1 MQAIEAFRIAPGI
14 EPGANGTLLF
24 GHHPI
29 ADLSARLV
37 EAQFALDDG
46 GYLVLATLDS
56 PYEEEL
62 TILCL
67 DADLRERDR
76 LSIGQPY
83 TPGLLQ
89 EVQLLGPARLRFRF
103 VRPEPWMLDIA
114 PRRQLLGIRTKWL
127 HLK

>member
-1 MQAIEAFRIAPGI
+1 MQAIEAFRIAPGL
-14 EPGANGTLLF
+14 ESGTKGALLF
-24 GHHPI
+24 GEYPV
-29 ADLSARLV
+29 ADLWGRLV

-67 DADLRERDR
+67 DADLHECDR

-103 VRPEPWMLDIA
+103 ARPEPWTLDIA
-114 PRRQLLGIRTKWL
+114 PRRQLLGLRTKWL
-127 HLK
+127 HLR